1 MSVHY
6 TKLPV
11 PHLEHPKDSASASDS
26 NSFPLRVSF
35 LQHQTVQAAHV
46 VFVTQLSYNFEN
58 WDGRPARASLAVCGS
73 TLMV

>member
-11 PHLEHPKDSASASDS
+11 PHLEHPKDSASDD
-26 NSFPLRVSF
+26 SFPLRVSF

-58 WDGRPARASLAVCGS
+58 RDGRPAGISFVAAC
-73 TLMV
+73 